1 MALTTPATL
10 SVLSAVLLLNSF
22 SAYAFSSSINGLH
35 QETVSCLD
43 KNIGETFTH
52 NNMDYLV
59 VDDHL
64 IRLRENQDALVG
76 NILRFCTSHVTNMR
90 GLFEK
95 KRLHQHRYPG
105 FNADISD
112 WDTRQVTDMSKMFF
126 YAEAFNQPIGNWDTA
141 QVTNMANMFR
151 KASSFNQP
159 IGDWDTANVTDM
171 SGMFHSAGV
180 FNQPIGYWDTS
191 NVTDMRGMFYSAVAF
206 NQDIGDW
213 DTSKVTHMTNMF
225 EGADAFSYSTSSW
238 YQQTVSCLDKNIGE
252 IFTYKNMD
260 YLVVDD
266 DLIRL
271 RENRDA
277 LADGGLRFC
286 TSHVTDM
293 SGLFSS
299 SDFNQDIGNWDTG
312 NVTDMSYMFAGARIF
327 DQELIG
333 WDVYNVE
340 AADEFSSYFSA
351 LKQVNRPRFFL

>member
-43 KNIGETFTH
+43 KNIGETFT
-52 NNMDYLV
+52 N
-59 VDDHL
+59 
-64 IRLRENQDALVG
+64 
-76 NILRFCTSHVTNMR
+76 
-90 GLFEK
+90 
-95 KRLHQHRYPG
+95 
-105 FNADISD
+105 
-112 WDTRQVTDMSKMFF
+112 
-126 YAEAFNQPIGNWDTA
+126 
-141 QVTNMANMFR
+141 
-151 KASSFNQP
+151 
-159 IGDWDTANVTDM
+159 
-171 SGMFHSAGV
+171 
-180 FNQPIGYWDTS
+180 
-191 NVTDMRGMFYSAVAF
+191 
-206 NQDIGDW
+206 
-213 DTSKVTHMTNMF
+213 
-225 EGADAFSYSTSSW
+225 
-238 YQQTVSCLDKNIGE
+238 
-252 IFTYKNMD
+252 KNMD

-293 SGLFSS
+293 SFLFSS

-312 NVTDMSYMFAGARIF
+312 NVTDMSFMFRSAGVFNQPIGNWDTGNVTDMSRMFYSADAFNQDIGNWNTGNVTDMSFMFAGARIF

-340 AADEFSSYFSA
+340 AADEFSSYYSA